1 MSAAGAPSHR
11 DPGATAAFSIAL
23 GISALASY
31 WFVAHVANPINEV
44 TPTGDT
50 IGALWAAISTIFV
63 FRHSYDE
70 SSSAAVSRMAGTLV
84 SFVLC
89 EIYLLLFSFH
99 LWAIVV
105 LIALGAFILAMAGRP
120 QDTMPASLATM
131 VVLVITAIDP
141 HHAAQQPFMR
151 LMDTAIGVLIGVAA
165 VWGAVRIIELATR
178 ARDVEAGMLP
188 QDRS

>member
-23 GISALASY
+23 GLSALACY
-31 WFVAHVANPINEV
+31 WLAAHVVNPIHKV
-44 TPTGDT
+44 SATGDT
-50 IGALWAAISTIFV
+50 VGALWATISTIFV
-63 FRHSYDE
+63 YRHSYDE
-70 SSSAAVSRMAGTLV
+70 SESAALSRIAGTLV

-89 EIYLLLFSFH
+89 LIYLLLFSFH

-120 QDTMPASLATM
+120 QDTMPASLATI

-141 HHAAQQPFMR
+141 HQAAQQPFMR
-151 LMDTAIGVLIGVAA
+151 LMDTAIGVVIGVAA
-165 VWGAVRIIELATR
+165 VWGAVHVIEMATR
-178 ARDVEAGMLP
+178 ARDVEASMLP
-188 QDRS
+188 HDRS